1 MNIMASRHI
10 TSWQIDRWK
19 LETVT
24 DFIFL
29 GSKITADGD
38 LSHKIKR
45 CLLFGRKAVT
55 NFNSILQNID
65 IILPTKVCTVSSS
78 HVQMWELA
86 HKEGWAPKNWCFSNV
101 VLEKTLERPLDSKD
115 TKPINPEGNQLWI
128 FILRTDAEAN
138 WSSILVHQMRRADS
152 LERLWCWERLRAG
165 EEAGNREWDVW
176 MASLTQWMWVWANS
190 GRECMTGKPGML
202 HTWDY
207 KELDM
212 TWQLNNI
219 N

>member
-1 MNIMASRHI
+1 MWMVKSCEIERH
-10 TSWQIDRWK
+10 
-19 LETVT
+19 L
-24 DFIFL
+24 FL
-29 GSKITADGD
+29 
-38 LSHKIKR
+38 
-45 CLLFGRKAVT
+45 GRKAMT
-55 NFNSILQNID
+55 NLDSILKSRD
-65 IILPTKVCTVSSS
+65 ITLLIKVHLVKGFSSS
-78 HVQMWELA
+78 HAWMWDLE